1 MKIEIRNPV
10 ALKNEIEKVIHVHYG
25 IQEHMSFMEEYPE
38 VYHIYR
44 ALKGATPPGNSARCK
59 NHGKS

>member
-10 ALKNEIEKVIHVHYG
+10 ALKNEIEKVIDVHYG
-25 IQEHMSFMEEYPE
+25 IQEHMSFMKEYPE

-44 ALKGATPPGNSARCK
+44 TLKGATPQGNSARRK